1 MEHWRNIMTNKEQ
14 FLQNNVGFHKE
25 DLSIKRRLELSNMI
39 RRLGVDNEWMFAAL
53 SLHTLEEWEK
63 FGFGLMKNADFQEEV
78 KYYLED
84 INEISEEEFEKEIKK
99 TQILVNE
106 EDFRARWNAVKK
118 QGKVFGYS
126 EGMEKAREAGTSV
139 KYIGYSDNCE
149 NEELIDQWI
158 EQYDELPMELWT
170 TFFLSTATVMQIYW

>member
-1 MEHWRNIMTNKEQ
+1 MTNKEQ

-53 SLHTLEEWEK
+53 SLHTLEEWER
-63 FGFGLMKNADFQEEV
+63 FGFGLMRSADFQEEV

-99 TQILVNE
+99 SQILVNE
-106 EDFRARWNAVKK
+106 EDFRARWNEVKR
-118 QGKVFGYS
+118 QGKVLS
-126 EGMEKAREAGTSV
+126 SDEAKEKGLRR
-139 KYIGYSDNCE
+139 YIGYREGFE
-149 NEELIDQWI
+149 NGRLIDQWV

-170 TFFLSTATVMQIYW
+170 TFYISTQCTMVISGGAW